1 MVQSK
6 RKCHSWLEMKYK
18 ASALISKQEFALRES
33 VLCMVKL
40 RHKMMLA
47 PLCKLLS
54 AITTVPGK
62 YRACSA
68 GTMQLGPPSAA
79 SEVVEV

>member
-6 RKCHSWLEMKYK
+6 KKCHSWLEIKHK

-40 RHKMMLA
+40 RRKMMLT
-47 PLCKLLS
+47 PLCKLPS
-54 AITTVPGK
+54 AMTTVPGK

-68 GTMQLGPPSAA
+68 GTMQLDSAGAA
-79 SEVVEV
+79 SEVLTV

>member
-33 VLCMVKL
+33 LLHMVKL

-47 PLCKLLS
+47 PLCKLPS

-62 YRACSA
+62 CQACSA
-68 GTMQLGPPSAA
+68 GIVQLDLHSAA
-79 SEVVEV
+79 SEVVKV